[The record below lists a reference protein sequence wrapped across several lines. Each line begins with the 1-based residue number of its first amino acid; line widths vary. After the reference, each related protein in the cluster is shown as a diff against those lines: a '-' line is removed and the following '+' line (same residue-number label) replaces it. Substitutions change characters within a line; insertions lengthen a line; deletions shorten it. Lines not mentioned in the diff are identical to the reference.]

1 MCIHRERLTELFLEL
16 VKIDGVSKRERP
28 VADFVKDFLEKLN
41 IEVYEDD
48 AGANVKGNA
57 GNVIAHIPGTSEGIP
72 VVFLAH
78 MDTVSTTAGVQVEI
92 EDGVIKS
99 GGDTILGADDR
110 AGIAVMLELARLLKT
125 ERIPH
130 ADVSLVF
137 TIAEEVGLC
146 GAAFLDTHLLEGKVV
161 FVLDSSDRPGT
172 MVNRTAE
179 CRVFSIRVQGKAA
192 HAGVEPEKG
201 VDAIHAVSTAIAGL
215 KLGRI
220 DDETTANIG
229 LIKGGTARNVVP
241 ELVTVEGEVR
251 STSREKLDKIL
262 SGIVSAFKRLEE
274 THGVKVDIST
284 STSFQMVNIEPTDPV
299 LILGEKSIRDSGLEP
314 ELVTAG
320 GGSDANALAA
330 KGIKAI
336 NLGIGYKDVHSSAE
350 SISIEDLCGV
360 ARIVMAIIENAKEC
374 SE

>member
-28 VADFVKDFLEKLN
+28 VADFVKDFLEKLS

-314 ELVTAG
+314 ELVTVG

-350 SISIEDLCGV
+350 SISIEDLCSV

>member
-314 ELVTAG
+314 ELVTVG

-350 SISIEDLCGV
+350 SISIEDLCSV